1 MNMKTRE
8 GIYFGNREI
17 VERYVG
23 NKLVWQKEI
32 VLLSGKASVNGD
44 SSRKSCLISFVFDE
58 SFKNPDLEPYNII
71 IKNKKISDYKDRV
84 IIKNS
89 YIVINN
95 VKYKDVT
102 IYFVFYSHVANEKSY
117 HFTLQFPT
125 YESYYKFYSYD
136 MQHTSNVSATLI
148 ARKR

>member
-1 MNMKTRE
+1 MKTRE

-32 VLLSGKASVNGD
+32 VLMSGEMLLYTWNDSTKILSITFSFDKSV
-44 SSRKSCLISFVFDE
+44 KI
-58 SFKNPDLEPYNII
+58 PDLEPYNITT
-71 IKNKKISDYKDRV
+71 KIQKPPEDRA

-89 YIVINN
+89 YVVINN

-102 IYFVFYSHVANEKSY
+102 IYFNFYSDAGRYKTY
-117 HFTLQFPT
+117 YFLLQFQT
-125 YESYYKFYSYD
+125 LTRYQEVKNYCN
-136 MQHTSNVSATLI
+136 QNTSKLSAAII
-148 ARKR
+148 ARKQYN

>member
-1 MNMKTRE
+1 MKTRE

-32 VLLSGKASVNGD
+32 VLLSGKASVSGD
-44 SSRKSCLISFVFDE
+44 SSRKSCLISIGFDE

-71 IKNKKISDYKDRV
+71 IKNKEISDYKDNV

-102 IYFVFYSHVANEKSY
+102 IYFSFYSYVANKKEY
-117 HFTLQFPT
+117 HFLVQFPT
-125 YESYYKFYSYD
+125 YESYYDFYYD
-136 MQHTSNVSATLI
+136 ARQHTFGVSATLI

>member
-1 MNMKTRE
+1 MKTRE

-32 VLLSGKASVNGD
+32 VLLSGKISLLGDGASK
-44 SSRKSCLISFVFDE
+44 KSHLISFVFDG

-71 IKNKKISDYKDRV
+71 TKNKKISDYKDRV

-102 IYFVFYSHVANEKSY
+102 IYFVFYSEHAREKAY
-117 HFTLQFPT
+117 HFTVQFPT
-125 YESYYKFYSYD
+125 YESYKEVDDYYTK
-136 MQHTSNVSATLI
+136 HILEASATLI
-148 ARKR
+148 ARKQ

>member
-32 VLLSGKASVNGD
+32 VLLSGKMSIYSKND
-44 SSRKSCLISFVFDE
+44 SEKTIIMEINFDK
-58 SFKNPDLEPYNII
+58 SFKNPDLEPYNIT
-71 IKNKKISDYKDRV
+71 IKPLHEYKDKV

-102 IYFVFYSHVANEKSY
+102 IYFNFYSFAHDKSY
-117 HFTLQFPT
+117 TFTLQFPT
-125 YESYYKFYSYD
+125 FESYWEVHNYYMKNILE
-136 MQHTSNVSATLI
+136 TSATLI